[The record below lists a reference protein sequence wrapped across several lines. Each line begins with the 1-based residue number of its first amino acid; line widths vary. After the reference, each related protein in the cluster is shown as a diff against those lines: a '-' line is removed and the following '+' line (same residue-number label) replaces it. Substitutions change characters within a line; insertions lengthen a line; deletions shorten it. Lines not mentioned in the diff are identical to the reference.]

1 VITAISPPQGGE
13 TASSPYRGVL
23 VNERSRPFESSRNVS
38 PVTDDALG
46 GPALG
51 ETLRGWLAARKEIEA
66 HLANDMSAQL
76 TAEWIQNLSD
86 LLATE
91 RAWEEKH
98 TELLSFGGVG
108 KFPDSR
114 R

>member
-1 VITAISPPQGGE
+1 MPRRLSTPITQVRSAPTFGTPQASAASKYGVNWPGAFVPAITAISPPQGGE

-51 ETLRGWLAARKEIEA
+51 ETLRGWLAARKETEA
-66 HLANDMSAQL
+66 HLANDLSA
-76 TAEWIQNLSD
+76 
-86 LLATE
+86 
-91 RAWEEKH
+91 R
-98 TELLSFGGVG
+98 
-108 KFPDSR
+108 
-114 R
+114 